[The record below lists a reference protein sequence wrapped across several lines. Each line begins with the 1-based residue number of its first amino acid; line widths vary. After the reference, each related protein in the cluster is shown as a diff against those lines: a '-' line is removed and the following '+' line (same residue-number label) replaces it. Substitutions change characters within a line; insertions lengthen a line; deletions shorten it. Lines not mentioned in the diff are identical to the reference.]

1 MKVCIPLC
9 IVSKCLANT
18 IAGRNLFQD
27 FLSLEIYGVNFSA
40 IVECVR
46 LHANKFSDLHIL
58 ANTDITTFE
67 EM

>member
-18 IAGRNLFQD
+18 LAGRDYFQD
-27 FLSLEIYGVNFSA
+27 FPSLEIYGINFSA
-40 IVECVR
+40 NVECVR
-46 LHANKFSDLHIL
+46 SHANKFSDLHSL

>member
-1 MKVCIPLC
+1 MHCL
-9 IVSKCLANT
+9 KCLANT
-18 IAGRNLFQD
+18 IAGRNLMQD

-40 IVECVR
+40 NVECVR
-46 LHANKFSDLHIL
+46 SHAIKFSDLHIL